1 VLPVCYRVSEIGKK
15 SFAKLASAPFNAQMQ
30 KTGSFHPVVFR
41 SEPPW
46 LGEQRPRAFAKITP
60 EPTAGEAAQAC
71 VRPALPA

>member
-1 VLPVCYRVSEIGKK
+1 LHRVAEIGKK
-15 SFAKLASAPFNAQMQ
+15 SFANFAAAPFNTQMQ

-41 SEPPW
+41 SEQ
-46 LGEQRPRAFAKITP
+46 QRPREQRARAFAEITP

>member
-1 VLPVCYRVSEIGKK
+1 LHRISEIGKK
-15 SFAKLASAPFNAQMQ
+15 SFANFAAAPFNTQMQ

-41 SEPPW
+41 SEQQR
-46 LGEQRPRAFAKITP
+46 LGEQRARAFAEITP